1 MIANMNFTHKE
12 GIDMN
17 IYVGNLTY
25 DVTENDLRDLFGE
38 YGTVSKVNVINDKM
52 TGKSKGFAF
61 VEMENDANGQKAID
75 ELNNADLQG
84 RNLKVNLARP
94 RTERPARNNW

>member
-1 MIANMNFTHKE
+1 
-12 GIDMN
+12 MN
-17 IYVGNLTY
+17 IYVGNLSY

-38 YGTVSKVNVINDKM
+38 HGTVNKINVIIDKM

-61 VEMENDANGQKAID
+61 VEMENDADGQKAID
-75 ELNNADLQG
+75 ELNGTDLQG

-94 RTERPARNNW
+94 REERRPARNNW

>member
-1 MIANMNFTHKE
+1 
-12 GIDMN
+12 MN

-25 DVTENDLRDLFGE
+25 DVTENDLRNLFGE
-38 YGTVSKVNVINDKM
+38 HGTVSKVNVIMDKM

-61 VEMENDANGQKAID
+61 VEMENDKDGQKAID
-75 ELNNADLQG
+75 ALNGVDLQG
-84 RNLKVNLARP
+84 RNLKVNLANT

>member
-1 MIANMNFTHKE
+1 
-12 GIDMN
+12 MN
-17 IYVGNLTY
+17 IYVGNLSYET
-25 DVTENDLRDLFGE
+25 TENDLSNVFGE
-38 YGTVSKVNVINDKM
+38 HGTVSKVNIIMDKM

-61 VEMENDANGQKAID
+61 IEMDNDAEGQKAIE
-75 ELNNADLQG
+75 ELNDADLNG

>member
-1 MIANMNFTHKE
+1 
-12 GIDMN
+12 MN

-25 DVTENDLRDLFGE
+25 GATENDLRDLFGE
-38 YGTVSKVNVINDKM
+38 YGTVTKVNVITDKM

-61 VEMENDANGQKAID
+61 VEMENDEDGQKAID
-75 ELNNADLQG
+75 ELNGNDLQG

-94 RTERPARNNW
+94 REERPARRSW

>member
-1 MIANMNFTHKE
+1 
-12 GIDMN
+12 MN

-25 DVTENDLRDLFGE
+25 EVSENDLRDLFGE
-38 YGTVSKVNVINDKM
+38 HGTVTKVNVIMDKM

-61 VEMENDANGQKAID
+61 VEMENDADGQTAID
-75 ELNNADLQG
+75 ELNGADLQG

-94 RTERPARNNW
+94 REERPARKSW

>member
-1 MIANMNFTHKE
+1 
-12 GIDMN
+12 MN

-25 DVTENDLRDLFGE
+25 GATENDLRDLFGE
-38 YGTVSKVNVINDKM
+38 FGTVTKVNVITDKM

-61 VEMENDANGQKAID
+61 VEMENDADGQNAID
-75 ELNNADLQG
+75 ELNGADMQG

-94 RTERPARNNW
+94 REERPARKSW